1 MYMHINMKDLIKII
15 HDIINSLLLINNY
28 VLLDNNN
35 TMNYYYNNN
44 FTNIQIIHNLD
55 YINLLNLINELNK
68 KKIKLLNNFYNYNK
82 LKLIYKDNSKKYE
95 FFIIKQNNINN
106 VESNI
111 NFRSSKDL
119 PNYLIKKIYRNFVY
133 YDIIKLEYIYNNKK
147 VNLDEYLYEI
157 FYYFKLDNDILNLIE
172 LIIFYLKNS
181 NKLEDKLKN
190 IIEIRIDE
198 MTKILNNNNILK
210 NPTIKDTQFIENSL
224 VIQSL
229 NHGWFTGRIDI
240 NAIEYDYT
248 VEKYHNINKT
258 LILLKDLEFT
268 PEINR
273 FELATLASEIQQ
285 IPNILNKF
293 IKYDIINNILF
304 DVKIVNRYDLV
315 INTIE
320 EYILLILLEKYII
333 INKKLFKYN
342 LEDAINYYFFKN
354 MNILEYLR
362 KLKESLNTDII
373 KTINNFMS
381 NISNDILILDKFK
394 IKIYINMLTILFF
407 RDNSE
412 YNNISIKIA
421 YIYKLYNNIDI
432 NTLRNI
438 FNIYNE
444 IINKLEINDDYKI
457 EEDNF
462 IYKMIKCE
470 IIKEFVNKKMLNIP
484 IIAKKFNENEDIIT
498 ILDYQDAIIIL
509 YENIYNNKLY
519 DIIINNEDLLED
531 LFNSI
536 LLNIKSNKNSNLISI
551 KRSYRS
557 YNIITDNIEYDSE
570 YDNIEELDND
580 EELENKEELKY
591 KEKYKK
597 IKIKFTMLKM
607 VKNILISDEIDKNIL
622 NNYDEIN
629 DELIKIILEKYNNDD
644 E

>member
-1 MYMHINMKDLIKII
+1 MKDLIKII

>member
-1 MYMHINMKDLIKII
+1 MHINMKDLIKII